1 MFDNPSPFGQADP
14 MLKENRAH
22 LANEGATENSPQLG
36 IQSVEVAG
44 DVLNALIQAD
54 GPLKLAE
61 LAQRAGMPSAKAH
74 RYLVSLIRI
83 GLATRDT
90 ASSRYDLGPIALQLG
105 LKGFSRFE
113 PLRFAEATLRELVD
127 QVGETAALAVW
138 GEKGPTMIRI
148 IEARHEFATSIALSH
163 HCPMTYSATGLLFC
177 AFEDAART
185 DGAIERE
192 LEQNRRSGR
201 LNVPHDRAVLARA
214 IQETRARGFA
224 CISDGGGDGFGAV
237 SAPVFDVTTHLCM
250 ALTVFGRANRV
261 DASPDGVLGKVVAD
275 AARRLSASLGYR

>member
-1 MFDNPSPFGQADP
+1 
-14 MLKENRAH
+14 MLRENRAQTGKS
-22 LANEGATENSPQLG
+22 ASESPQLG

-44 DVLNALIQAD
+44 DILNALIHAD

-83 GLATRDT
+83 GLATRDGVS
-90 ASSRYDLGPIALQLG
+90 ARYDLGPIALQLG

-113 PLRFAEATLRELVD
+113 PLRFAEGTLREIVD

-148 IEARHEFATSIALSH
+148 IEARHEFATTIALTH

-177 AFEDAART
+177 SFEDAART
-185 DGAIERE
+185 DTAIERE

-201 LNVPHDRAVLARA
+201 LNVPHDRAILARA

-224 CISDGGGDGFGAV
+224 CMSDGGGEGYGAV
-237 SAPVFDVTTHLCM
+237 SAPVFDVTYSLCM

-261 DASPDGVLGKVVAD
+261 DASPGGVLGKVVAD
-275 AARRLSASLGYR
+275 AARRLSRSLGYREPSSG

>member
-1 MFDNPSPFGQADP
+1 
-14 MLKENRAH
+14 ML
-22 LANEGATENSPQLG
+22 TENPAPLGNQRLSETSSQLG
-36 IQSVEVAG
+36 IQSVEIAG
-44 DVLNALIQAD
+44 DILNVLIQAE

-83 GLATRDT
+83 GLAMRDAT
-90 ASSRYDLGPIALQLG
+90 SSRYDLGPIALQLG

-138 GEKGPTMIRI
+138 GEKGPTMIRV
-148 IEARHEFATSIALSH
+148 IEARHEFATTIAPSH
-163 HCPMTYSATGLLFC
+163 HCPMTYSATGLLFSS
-177 AFEDAART
+177 FEDATRT

-224 CISDGGGDGFGAV
+224 CMSDGGGDGFGAV
-237 SAPVFDVTTHLCM
+237 SAPVFDVTSRLCM
-250 ALTVFGRANRV
+250 ALTVFGRASRV
-261 DASPDGVLGKVVAD
+261 DAGPDGVLGRVVAD

>member
-1 MFDNPSPFGQADP
+1 

-22 LANEGATENSPQLG
+22 LGHEISPENSPQLG

-44 DVLNALIQAD
+44 DILNALIQAD
-54 GPLKLAE
+54 GPLKLAD

-83 GLATRDT
+83 GLATRDAT
-90 ASSRYDLGPIALQLG
+90 SSRYDLGPIALQLG

-127 QVGETAALAVW
+127 QVGETAALVVW

-148 IEARHEFATSIALSH
+148 IEARHELATTIAPSH

-177 AFEDAART
+177 SFEDAART

-224 CISDGGGDGFGAV
+224 CMSDGGGDGFGAV

-261 DASPDGVLGKVVAD
+261 DASPDGALGKIVAD
-275 AARRLSASLGYR
+275 AARRLSTSLGYR